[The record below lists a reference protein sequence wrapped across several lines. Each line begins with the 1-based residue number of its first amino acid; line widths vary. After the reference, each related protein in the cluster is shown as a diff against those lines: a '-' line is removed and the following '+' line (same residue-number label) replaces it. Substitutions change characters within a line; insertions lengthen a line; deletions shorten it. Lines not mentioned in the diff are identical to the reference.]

1 MKIHSSESFSS
12 PLFRGKENHEKW
24 PSFWVPPDSLAGA
37 LPATL
42 EAGLVR
48 EVTFGTMKEQ
58 MLIIEDSVFPCRNWN
73 LYHFVSIEF
82 CCSGL
87 LLRFATIGYLGYIKP
102 GKGEVSW
109 SQECGSS
116 KAVTVLVRGGNQMA
130 WCPKTG
136 AGKFMCVS

>member
-12 PLFRGKENHEKW
+12 PLFRGKENHKKW

-58 MLIIEDSVFPCRNWN
+58 MLIIEDPVFPCRNWN
-73 LYHFVSIEF
+73 LYHFLSIEF
-82 CCSGL
+82 WAVQVCC
-87 LLRFATIGYLGYIKP
+87 
-102 GKGEVSW
+102 
-109 SQECGSS
+109 
-116 KAVTVLVRGGNQMA
+116 
-130 WCPKTG
+130 
-136 AGKFMCVS
+136 